1 MLLKSQNSLLEDFIA
16 DFSEGK
22 LSKPELQAFS
32 ELQESDPEIRKMA
45 QSGIRIHHRLR
56 NLKKVVARP
65 GFDQRMAAKFAV
77 ELEREV
83 QVKNKN
89 KIGYSPVSS

>member
-1 MLLKSQNSLLEDFIA
+1 MLLKSQHTLLEDFIA
-16 DFSEGK
+16 DFAEGK

-45 QSGIRIHHRLR
+45 QSGIRVHNKLR
-56 NLKKVVARP
+56 NLKKVTARP
-65 GFDQRMAAKFAV
+65 GFDQRMAAKFAM

-83 QVKNKN
+83 KANN
-89 KIGYSPVSS
+89 RNRIGYSPVTS